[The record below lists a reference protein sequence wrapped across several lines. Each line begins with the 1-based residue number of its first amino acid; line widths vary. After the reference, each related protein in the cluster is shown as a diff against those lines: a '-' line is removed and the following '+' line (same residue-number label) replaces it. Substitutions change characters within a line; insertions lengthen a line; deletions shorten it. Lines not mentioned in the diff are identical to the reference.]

1 MERQTH
7 TIDATDRPLGRLA
20 TEVAIL
26 LRGKQKENFV
36 LNQDIG
42 DFIVIKNFSKIKFTG
57 KKIQQKK
64 YYHHSGYL
72 GGLKEK
78 PLDKLFEE
86 NPTEIMI
93 KAVWGMLPKNKLRKE
108 QIKRLK
114 IEL

>member
-57 KKIQQKK
+57 KKIQQKNIIII
-64 YYHHSGYL
+64 
-72 GGLKEK
+72 
-78 PLDKLFEE
+78 PVIWVD
-86 NPTEIMI
+86 
-93 KAVWGMLPKNKLRKE
+93 
-108 QIKRLK
+108 
-114 IEL
+114 